1 MTSKEIRTIDGLR
14 AGDEVIIGQFV
25 SKYRR
30 SLMAQALRIVKVRE
44 DAEEVVQ
51 DTFAIVCRK
60 IAMFNGESSLY
71 TWVSR
76 ILINCALMKVRSR
89 RVEQRVIVRSL
100 DELVGDGLDL
110 HETVPDNRP
119 DQHSSIELGEY
130 TVRLSQAVTMLPKK
144 YRRMFKLK
152 VLKGLSNQEISDW
165 TGDSIAAVKSM
176 VHRMRLYLQRMDCNN
191 SGRVYL
197 EQAHTKP
204 KVGVEVVG
212 DSQARINLVAVRDN
226 RACGGRK
233 FRRVKYGKS
242 GLNRFK
248 TPWNGREIKEA
259 V

>member
-1 MTSKEIRTIDGLR
+1 MTLKETKIIDGIK
-14 AGDEVIIGQFV
+14 AGDEEVIGRFMSEYQ
-25 SKYRR
+25 K
-30 SLMAQALRIVKVRE
+30 SLMTQALRIVKVRE

-60 IAMFNGESSLY
+60 IGMFNGNSSLY

-110 HETVPDNRP
+110 
-119 DQHSSIELGEY
+119 
-130 TVRLSQAVTMLPKK
+130 
-144 YRRMFKLK
+144 
-152 VLKGLSNQEISDW
+152 
-165 TGDSIAAVKSM
+165 
-176 VHRMRLYLQRMDCNN
+176 QRMDCNN

-204 KVGVEVVG
+204 KVGVKEPDDALV
-212 DSQARINLVAVRDN
+212 RINLVAVRDN

-242 GLNRFK
+242 GLTRFK
-248 TPWNGREIKEA
+248 TPWSGGSVKEA

>member
-1 MTSKEIRTIDGLR
+1 MTLKETKIIDGIK
-14 AGDEVIIGQFV
+14 AGDEEVIGRFMSEYQ
-25 SKYRR
+25 K
-30 SLMAQALRIVKVRE
+30 SLMTQALRIVKVRE

-60 IAMFNGESSLY
+60 IGMFNGNSSLY

-152 VLKGLSNQEISDW
+152 VLKGLSNQEISDR

-176 VHRMRLYLQRMDCNN
+176 VRSD
-191 SGRVYL
+191 
-197 EQAHTKP
+197 
-204 KVGVEVVG
+204 
-212 DSQARINLVAVRDN
+212 
-226 RACGGRK
+226 
-233 FRRVKYGKS
+233 
-242 GLNRFK
+242 
-248 TPWNGREIKEA
+248 EA
-259 V
+259 VPAADGLQQFRPGVSGTGPHQAQSGS